1 MKKSVLFAAGMLLL
15 PFAVIAQEEEAKLKI
30 SGSVDT
36 YYKYDFSGNAN
47 IGTSFANE
55 QNSISIGM
63 LDLKLEK
70 ASGKASFMAELSFGP
85 RSRGSV
91 GPGPVVTVGSGERA
105 VDITEYIPSLQNLY
119 VSYAFTDKFSVTAGY
134 MGTFVGYELIQPTG
148 NFNYSTSYLFT
159 NGPFQNAG
167 VKAQYAFSDKISVMA
182 GLFNP
187 WNVYTADPSVG
198 PTSIGGQLKISPVEN
213 WNIYLNAI
221 GGAQNVNG
229 TILDLTTSWQ
239 VTDDLLIGLNA
250 ARNSD
255 GADTA
260 AAFTGA
266 AAYLNYALTSS
277 VALGLRYEHF
287 EATAGKGIF
296 KDAQGTPLDAAV
308 NAFTLSANI
317 GAGDLTLVPELRL
330 DAASMPVFL
339 DADGSPVKSAFQAL
353 IAAVYAF

>member
-1 MKKSVLFAAGMLLL
+1 
-15 PFAVIAQEEEAKLKI
+15 
-30 SGSVDT
+30 
-36 YYKYDFSGNAN
+36 
-47 IGTSFANE
+47 
-55 QNSISIGM
+55 
-63 LDLKLEK
+63 
-70 ASGKASFMAELSFGP
+70 
-85 RSRGSV
+85 
-91 GPGPVVTVGSGERA
+91 
-105 VDITEYIPSLQNLY
+105 
-119 VSYAFTDKFSVTAGY
+119 
-134 MGTFVGYELIQPTG
+134 
-148 NFNYSTSYLFT
+148 
-159 NGPFQNAG
+159 
-167 VKAQYAFSDKISVMA
+167 MA

-187 WNVYTADPSVG
+187 WNVYTADPAVG
-198 PTSIGGQLKISPVEN
+198 PTSIGGQLKISPVED

-277 VALGLRYEHF
+277 VALGFRYEHF

-296 KDAQGTPLDAAV
+296 KDVQGTPLDAAV

-353 IAAVYAF
+353 VAAVYAF